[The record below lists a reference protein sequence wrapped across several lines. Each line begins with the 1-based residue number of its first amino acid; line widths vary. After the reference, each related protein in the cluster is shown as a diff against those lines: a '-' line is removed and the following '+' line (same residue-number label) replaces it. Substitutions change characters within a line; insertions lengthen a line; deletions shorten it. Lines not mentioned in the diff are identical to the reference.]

1 MRGLGKRPTIG
12 SMTAASPVHPA
23 LLALGWRTDTPA
35 AGVVE
40 DQPPG
45 RLARVIEQHRSG
57 YRVTDGGREFAAL
70 SPVAWARPGL
80 LAEERAAV
88 GDWVWLE
95 PDKDS
100 IVNLLPRHSLLRR
113 GAAGEHYKQQLIA
126 ANVDTVLVVAGLDH
140 DFNPRRLQRYL
151 VLIRGSG
158 GDPVVVLTKADR
170 CGAVA
175 DAIAALSDLSEAGC
189 PVVAVNAK
197 DRASTAPLDPWLG
210 PGRTVVLVGSS
221 GAGKST
227 LTNTLLGREKMKTA
241 AVRGRD
247 SRGRHTTTHRSLLA
261 LPTGGCLIDTPG
273 MRELKLT
280 GEEDLAER
288 GGFDDVEAVL
298 GTCRFRDCGHGA
310 EPGCGV
316 QAALESGALDGH
328 RWAGYLKLQD
338 EIERAGQSLAAQRE
352 RRDGD
357 KQLQRMLGKRPNE
370 KFGKR

>member
-1 MRGLGKRPTIG
+1 
-12 SMTAASPVHPA
+12 MTDSPVHPA
-23 LLALGWRTDTPA
+23 LLHLGWRSDTPA
-35 AGVVE
+35 AQSLAS
-40 DQPPG
+40 QPPG

-57 YRVTDGGREFAAL
+57 YRVTDGEREFAAL

-95 PDKDS
+95 PEKDS
-100 IVNLLPRHSLLRR
+100 IMALLPRHSLLRR

-126 ANVDTVLVVAGLDH
+126 ANVDSVLVVAGLDH

-170 CGAVA
+170 CDAVA
-175 DAIAALSDLSEAGC
+175 EAIAVLSDLSEAGC

-241 AVRGRD
+241 EVRSRD

-261 LPTGGCLIDTPG
+261 LPHGGCLIDTPG

-288 GGFDDVEAVL
+288 GGFDDVEALL
-298 GTCRFRDCGHGA
+298 GTCRFRNCGHGA
-310 EPGCGV
+310 EPGCAV
-316 QAALESGALDGH
+316 QAALDSGALDGH

-338 EIERAGQSLAAQRE
+338 EIARAGQSLAAQRE

-357 KQLQRMLGKRPNE
+357 KQLQRTLGKRPTE
-370 KFGKR
+370 KYGKR